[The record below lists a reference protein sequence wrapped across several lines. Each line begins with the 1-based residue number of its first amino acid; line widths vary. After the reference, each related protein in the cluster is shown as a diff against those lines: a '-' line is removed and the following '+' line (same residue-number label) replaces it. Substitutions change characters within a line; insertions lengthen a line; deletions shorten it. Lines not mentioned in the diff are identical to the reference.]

1 VYCNVTLVLHG
12 ICQLQLQLFAADRLT
27 YVVPLE
33 SVIVRFQLEVCT
45 SPTFVMLANFQV
57 NPG

>member
-1 VYCNVTLVLHG
+1 VTLVLHG